1 MKIVAALLLTT
12 LFAIRP
18 QTRLQSPIESTARE
32 LLTNFARGQFQ
43 SATSDFNDDLRPI
56 VTPAVLAQVKAQ
68 LDQQVGAFYLVKEA
82 HPRIVDGFRAIE
94 LIAKFDKAPVSVVV
108 VFDAF
113 DRVGAVYFN
122 PILAPVVDPALEA
135 VAREVLTNFTAGR
148 YDDAVKPFDA
158 EMRKQLSPAK
168 MAGLAASVAEKFGT
182 FVSVTEVHQKL
193 ETFRIIDMVLSYTKA
208 PVSYRVTFDAQGR
221 VTALRIAPFVKY

>member
-1 MKIVAALLLTT
+1 VKIVASLLLTT

-18 QTRLQSPIESTARE
+18 QTRLQSPIESTARS
-32 LLTNFARGQFQ
+32 LLTNFASGRFDV
-43 SATSDFNDDLRPI
+43 ATSDFNNDLRPI

-68 LDQQVGAFYLVKEA
+68 LDQQVGMFYVVKEA

-94 LIAKFDKAPVSVVV
+94 LIAKFEKAPVSVVV
-108 VFDAF
+108 VFDPL

-122 PILAPVVDPALEA
+122 PILEPAVDPALEA
-135 VAREVLTNFTAGR
+135 VAREVLTNFTVGR
-148 YDDAVKPFDA
+148 YDDAVKPFDP
-158 EMRKQLSPAK
+158 EMRRQLSPAK
-168 MAGLAASVAEKFGT
+168 MAGLAASVADRFGT

-208 PVSYRVTFDAQGR
+208 PVAYRVTFDGQGR
-221 VTALRIAPFVKY
+221 VTALRIAPYVKY

>member
-1 MKIVAALLLTT
+1 M
-12 LFAIRP
+12 
-18 QTRLQSPIESTARE
+18 
-32 LLTNFARGQFQ
+32 
-43 SATSDFNDDLRPI
+43 
-56 VTPAVLAQVKAQ
+56 
-68 LDQQVGAFYLVKEA
+68 FYVVKEA

-94 LIAKFDKAPVSVVV
+94 LIAKFEKAPVSIVV
-108 VFDAF
+108 VFDPF

-122 PILAPVVDPALEA
+122 PIVAPAVDPALEA

-158 EMRKQLSPAK
+158 EMRKQLSPVK
-168 MAGLAASVAEKFGT
+168 MAGLAASVADRFGT

-208 PVSYRVTFDAQGR
+208 PVAYRVTFDAQGR
-221 VTALRIAPFVKY
+221 VTALRIAPYVKY